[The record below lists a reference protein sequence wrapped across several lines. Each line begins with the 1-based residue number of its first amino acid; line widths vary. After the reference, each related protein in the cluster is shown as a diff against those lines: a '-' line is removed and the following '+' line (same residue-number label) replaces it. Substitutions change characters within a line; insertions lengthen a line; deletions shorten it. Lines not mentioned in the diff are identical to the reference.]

1 MRAHF
6 IPMMLRQL
14 LIAAAIHAI
23 AGQVCSSQGTPAAS
37 LSHWTA
43 PLDIDHSV
51 PAVRTDIVCPLP
63 LLLQGVSERVQELV
77 ANVHQ
82 FSAREQIEQVEI
94 RKNGNPRGARKNNFN
109 YVAQINQVS
118 GSPSVEEY
126 RISAKPI
133 ETAAGEMVDTGT
145 AAFALIFHPYFI
157 GDFAM
162 SCEGLAEMQSRVVW
176 QLHFSQNPDRSNLF
190 HVYRVGNTYYPAN
203 LKGRA
208 WIAAD
213 NYEVLRLQT
222 DLLEPIGQIQLQ
234 REHSDTRYGPV
245 EFTKRNVRLWL
256 PQSTELYM
264 DYRGRRYQRRHNFSD
279 FQLFSVETGE
289 EVKGPKTIGKR

>member
-1 MRAHF
+1 MRAYF

-37 LSHWTA
+37 LSHWAA
-43 PLDIDHSV
+43 PLDIDHSM

-82 FSAREQIEQVEI
+82 FSAREQIEHVEI
-94 RKNGNPRGARKNNFN
+94 RKNGNPRRAR
-109 YVAQINQVS
+109 
-118 GSPSVEEY
+118 
-126 RISAKPI
+126 
-133 ETAAGEMVDTGT
+133 
-145 AAFALIFHPYFI
+145 
-157 GDFAM
+157 M
-162 SCEGLAEMQSRVVW
+162 SCEGLADMQSRVVW

-190 HVYRVGNTYYPAN
+190 HVYRVGNTYYPAK

-245 EFTKRNVRLWL
+245 EFTKQNVRLWL